1 MKRRADHSLE
11 VRAEINVT
19 SLVDVAFTLLLI
31 FIITAP
37 ILQGGI
43 EVAVPQGQVEALQ
56 LDESTMI
63 ISVNRDGSIF
73 LGESEVVDRATFAS
87 AFEQL
92 MTSTQPERVW
102 IKSDSATT
110 WAATFDVISTVAA
123 TGVTYAIV
131 GEERPRGR

>member
-1 MKRRADHSLE
+1 MRRHSDHSLE

-19 SLVDVAFTLLLI
+19 SLVDVAFTLLVI

-43 EVAVPQGQVEALQ
+43 EIAVPQGQVEALQ
-56 LDESTMI
+56 ADESTLI
-63 ISVNRDGSIF
+63 VSLNRDGTIF
-73 LGESEVVDRATFAS
+73 LGKSEVVDRSTFAS
-87 AFEQL
+87 AFQQL
-92 MTSTQPERVW
+92 MTSTQPARVW
-102 IKSDSATT
+102 IKSDSVNT

-123 TGVTYAIV
+123 TGVPYAIV

>member
-1 MKRRADHSLE
+1 MRRQADHELE

-43 EVAVPQGQVEALQ
+43 EVAVPQGEVQALQ
-56 LDESTMI
+56 MDESTLI
-63 ISVNRDGSIF
+63 VSVNQDGTIF
-73 LGESEVVDRATFAS
+73 LDDSEVDRASFAAS
-87 AFEQL
+87 FEQL

-102 IKSDSATT
+102 IKSDSLTT

-123 TGVTYAIV
+123 SGVTYAIV
-131 GEERPRGR
+131 GETRPRGR